1 MHVGLLIYGDI
12 NSQSGGYLY
21 DRQLVSYLQ
30 RQGDRVD
37 IISLTPGSYVGELI
51 SRGIPV
57 EISCDQLDILIQDEL
72 VYPRVYNINAALKSC
87 MNCPVVS
94 LVHLLDSSRPQP
106 LLRRLLAAWVER
118 RYLNSVDGLILN
130 SRNTQQKVSELL
142 AGDIPSN
149 TIAVPAADH
158 LVPSVHLPAAT
169 DSLNPKSPQLNIL
182 YVGNVISQKGLHV
195 LLQAL
200 ERMDRHFFN
209 LTIAGRL
216 DMEPAYVKQI
226 RRQITSR
233 HAGQSIQFVGA
244 LNSTELAACY
254 LKNDILVLPSVN
266 EAYGIVYIEAQG
278 FGLPVIG
285 TFAGG
290 AVEIIQHG
298 ENGYLI
304 EPGDSK
310 ALSELIILLKNDRD
324 LLKLLSS
331 NARRYYQQHP
341 SWEDSCS
348 KIRDFLTKTI
358 QLRDR
363 KS

>member
-37 IISLTPGSYVGELI
+37 IISLTQGNYAGELI
-51 SRGIPV
+51 SRGIPE

-72 VYPRVYNINAALKSC
+72 VYPRAFKINSALKSRL
-87 MNCPVVS
+87 NCPIVA
-94 LVHLLDSSRPQP
+94 LVHLLDSSRPQ
-106 LLRRLLAAWVER
+106 LWLRRLLAQWAER
-118 RYLNSVDGLILN
+118 HYLNSVDGLILN

-158 LVPSVHLPAAT
+158 LVPSEPLPAAAH
-169 DSLNPKSPQLNIL
+169 SVNQKSPQLNIL

-200 ERMDRHFFN
+200 ERMDRGSFR
-209 LTIAGRL
+209 LTVAGRL

-226 RRQITSR
+226 RRQITRS
-233 HAGQSIQFVGA
+233 HSGQSIQFTGA
-244 LNSTELAACY
+244 LNGTELTACY

-285 TFAGG
+285 TIAGG
-290 AVEIIQHG
+290 AAEIIKHG
-298 ENGYLI
+298 WNGYLI

-310 ALSELIILLKNDRD
+310 ALCELLILLNKDRN
-324 LLKLLSS
+324 LLKLMGS
-331 NARRYYQQHP
+331 NARNYYRQHP
-341 SWEDSCS
+341 TWDDSCG
-348 KIRDFLTKTI
+348 KIRDFLINTI
-358 QLRDR
+358 
-363 KS
+363 